1 MAKDKDYKR
10 LIHTERWLLLRRD
23 KLTANPLCERC
34 RAQGI
39 IRAATEVHHIKPV
52 EDGLTYREKVT
63 LMFDSHNLRAL
74 CHDCHVKTHVEMGRS
89 GKVQAKRRAKEHLQR
104 FEDKFLK

>member
-10 LIHTERWLLLRRD
+10 LIHTEKWLLLRRD
-23 KLTANPLCERC
+23 KLTAYPLCERC
-34 RAQGI
+34 QAQGK

-52 EDGLTYREKVT
+52 EDGLTYREKVL
-63 LMFDSHNLRAL
+63 LMFDSHNLQAL
-74 CHDCHVKTHVEMGRS
+74 CHECHIKTHTEMGRS
-89 GKVQAKRRAKEHLQR
+89 GKAQAKRQAKEHLKR